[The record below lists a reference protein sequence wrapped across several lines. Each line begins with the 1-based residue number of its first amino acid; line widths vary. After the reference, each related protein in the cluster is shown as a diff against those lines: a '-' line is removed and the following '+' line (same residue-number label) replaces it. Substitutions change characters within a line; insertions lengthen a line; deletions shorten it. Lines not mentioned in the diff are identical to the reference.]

1 MDKLYAVLGF
11 FQSGGLFMY
20 PIAFILALGVA
31 IAIERY
37 IYLSVAE
44 NRNRK
49 VWKQVVPLVEQG
61 HVERAWELVLGSN
74 SVMSQVLGYGLQCA
88 QSPSSKDAVQRAMEE
103 GALEF
108 LPRLEKRTHYLATF
122 ANVATLLGLLGTIMG
137 LTEAFSTLSDV
148 GSGDRA
154 QVLSASISLAMN
166 TTAFGLMVAIPMLLV
181 HAYMQT
187 KVTQVLDGLQM
198 ASIKLPKMLDVE
210 LKSLDI
216 SHDS

>member
-1 MDKLYAVLGF
+1 MDKLYSVLGF

-20 PIAFILALGVA
+20 PIALILALGVA

-44 NRNRK
+44 SRNRK
-49 VWKQVVPLVEQG
+49 VWERVKPLVEQG
-61 HVERAWELVLGSN
+61 DVERARKQVLSSN
-74 SVMSQVLGYGLQCA
+74 SVMGQVLGYGLQSA
-88 QSPSSKDAVQRAMEE
+88 NSRSSKDAVQRAMEE

-137 LTEAFSTLSDV
+137 LTEAFSSLADV

-154 QVLSASISLAMN
+154 EVLSASISLAMN

-198 ASIKLPKMLDVE
+198 ASIKLPNLLVVE
-210 LKSLDI
+210 SGGQG
-216 SHDS
+216 HQR